1 METTVTVEVIE
12 RYRDIRKD
20 KIFEVG
26 DRHEVDFTRSKQ
38 LLAAGVV
45 KLVVDDPDSEPKND
59 PEPEKVPEPETPPVE
74 DDPEPEK
81 KPGKKKNS
89 KN

>member
-26 DRHEVDFTRSKQ
+26 DRHEVGFARSQQ

-45 KLVVDDPDSEPKND
+45 KLVVDDPD

-81 KPGKKKNS
+81 KSGKKKNS